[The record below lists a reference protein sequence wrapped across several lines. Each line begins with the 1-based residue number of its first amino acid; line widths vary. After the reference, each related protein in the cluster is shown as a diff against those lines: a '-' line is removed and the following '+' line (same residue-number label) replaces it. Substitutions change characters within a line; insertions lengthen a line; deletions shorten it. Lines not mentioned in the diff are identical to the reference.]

1 MEYMRIVRLGLIIVF
16 LLSLG
21 LFGVTEAA
29 QFVLQD
35 RTEPEITSDRDVLEI
50 TCDYTEEQLM
60 EGLSASDEEDGNLT
74 PQIIAGSFS
83 RFIEDG
89 VSDITYVVFDSADH
103 PASLTR
109 RVHFT
114 DYHPPRFT
122 LSEPLVF
129 SEQEG
134 SYTEAMTRLGATD
147 QLDGD
152 LKDWITQTN
161 TDVNYQKVGS
171 YTMSVQVESS
181 LGAVSELALPVHV
194 VSAESRNVDIALTGG
209 ILYTSTGSE
218 IDPMDYVREVTY
230 SQGNQLDVSSVDAS
244 SDVDT
249 SQPGVYEIH
258 YEVSDSS
265 GNNGETWLTV
275 VVTEE

>member
-50 TCDYTEEQLM
+50 TCDYTEDQLM
-60 EGLSASDEEDGNLT
+60 EGLSASDEKDGDLT
-74 PQIIAGSFS
+74 SQIIAGSFS
-83 RFIEDG
+83 RFIEEG
-89 VSDITYVVFDSADH
+89 VSNITYVVFDSSNH

-109 RVHFT
+109 KVHFT
-114 DYHPPRFT
+114 DYHSPRFT
-122 LSEPLVF
+122 LTEPLVF
-129 SEQEG
+129 SEEEG
-134 SYTEAMTRLGATD
+134 SYTEAMERLGATD

-152 LKDWITQTN
+152 LKDWITQTD
-161 TDVNYQKVGS
+161 TDVNYQRIGA
-171 YTMSVQVESS
+171 YTMNVRVESS

-194 VSAESRNVDIALTGG
+194 VSGESRNVDIALNGG
-209 ILYTSTGSE
+209 ILYTRTGSE
-218 IDPMDYVREVTY
+218 INPMDYVREVTD
-230 SQGNQLDVSSVDAS
+230 SRGDQLDTSTIDVSSN
-244 SDVDT
+244 VDT

-258 YEVSDSS
+258 YEVNEGNGSS
-265 GNNGETWLTV
+265 GETWLTV

>member
-1 MEYMRIVRLGLIIVF
+1 MRIVRLGLIIVF

-50 TCDYTEEQLM
+50 TCDYTEDQLM
-60 EGLSASDEEDGNLT
+60 EGLSASDEKDGDLT
-74 PQIIAGSFS
+74 SQIIAGSFS
-83 RFIEDG
+83 RFIEEG
-89 VSDITYVVFDSADH
+89 VSNITYVVFDSSNH

-109 RVHFT
+109 KVHFT
-114 DYHPPRFT
+114 DYHSPRFT
-122 LSEPLVF
+122 LTEPLVF
-129 SEQEG
+129 SEEEG
-134 SYTEAMTRLGATD
+134 SYTEAMERLGATD

-152 LKDWITQTN
+152 LKDWITQTD
-161 TDVNYQKVGS
+161 TDVNYQRIGA
-171 YTMSVQVESS
+171 YTMNVQVESS

-194 VSAESRNVDIALTGG
+194 VSGESRNVDIALTGG
-209 ILYTSTGSE
+209 ILYTRTGSE
-218 IDPMDYVREVTY
+218 INPMDYVREVTD
-230 SQGNQLDVSSVDAS
+230 SRGDQLDTSTIDVSSN
-244 SDVDT
+244 VDT

-258 YEVSDSS
+258 YEVNEGNGSS
-265 GNNGETWLTV
+265 GETWLTV

>member
-1 MEYMRIVRLGLIIVF
+1 MRIVRLGLIIVF

-50 TCDYTEEQLM
+50 TCDYTEDQLM
-60 EGLSASDEEDGNLT
+60 EGLSASDEKDGDLT
-74 PQIIAGSFS
+74 SQIIAGSFS
-83 RFIEDG
+83 RFIEEG
-89 VSDITYVVFDSADH
+89 VSNITYVVFDSSNH

-109 RVHFT
+109 KVHFT
-114 DYHPPRFT
+114 DYHSPRFT
-122 LSEPLVF
+122 LTEPLVF
-129 SEQEG
+129 SEEEG
-134 SYTEAMTRLGATD
+134 SYTEAMERLGATD

-152 LKDWITQTN
+152 LKDWITQTD
-161 TDVNYQKVGS
+161 TDVNYQRIGA
-171 YTMSVQVESS
+171 YTMNVRVESS

-194 VSAESRNVDIALTGG
+194 VSGESRNVDIALNGG
-209 ILYTSTGSE
+209 ILYTRTGSE
-218 IDPMDYVREVTY
+218 INPMDYVREVTD
-230 SQGNQLDVSSVDAS
+230 SRGDQLDTSTIDVSSN
-244 SDVDT
+244 VDT

-258 YEVSDSS
+258 YEVNEGNGSS
-265 GNNGETWLTV
+265 GETWLTV

>member
-50 TCDYTEEQLM
+50 TCDYTEDQLM
-60 EGLSASDEEDGNLT
+60 EGLSASDEKDGDLT
-74 PQIIAGSFS
+74 SQIIAGSFS
-83 RFIEDG
+83 RFIEEG
-89 VSDITYVVFDSADH
+89 VSNITYVVFDSSNH

-109 RVHFT
+109 KVHFT
-114 DYHPPRFT
+114 DYHSPRFT
-122 LSEPLVF
+122 LTEPLVF
-129 SEQEG
+129 SEEEG
-134 SYTEAMTRLGATD
+134 SYTEAMERLGATD
-147 QLDGD
+147 QLDGN
-152 LKDWITQTN
+152 LKDWITQTD
-161 TDVNYQKVGS
+161 TDVNYQRIGA
-171 YTMSVQVESS
+171 YTMNVQVESS

-194 VSAESRNVDIALTGG
+194 VSGESRNVDIALTGG
-209 ILYTSTGSE
+209 ILYTRTGSE
-218 IDPMDYVREVTY
+218 INPMDYVREVTD
-230 SQGNQLDVSSVDAS
+230 SRGDQLDTSTIDVSSN
-244 SDVDT
+244 VDT

-258 YEVSDSS
+258 YEVNEGNGSS
-265 GNNGETWLTV
+265 GETWLTV

>member
-50 TCDYTEEQLM
+50 TCDYTEDQLM
-60 EGLSASDEEDGNLT
+60 EGLSASDEKDGDLT
-74 PQIIAGSFS
+74 SQIIAGSFS
-83 RFIEDG
+83 RFIEEG
-89 VSDITYVVFDSADH
+89 VSNITYVVFDSSNH

-109 RVHFT
+109 KVHFT
-114 DYHPPRFT
+114 DYHSPRFT
-122 LSEPLVF
+122 LTEPLVF
-129 SEQEG
+129 SEEEG
-134 SYTEAMTRLGATD
+134 SYTEAMERLGATD

-152 LKDWITQTN
+152 LKDWITQTD
-161 TDVNYQKVGS
+161 TDVNYQRIGA
-171 YTMSVQVESS
+171 YTMNVQVESS

-194 VSAESRNVDIALTGG
+194 VSGESRNVDIALTGG
-209 ILYTSTGSE
+209 ILYTRTGSE
-218 IDPMDYVREVTY
+218 INPMDYVREVTD
-230 SQGNQLDVSSVDAS
+230 SRGDQLDTSTIDVSSN
-244 SDVDT
+244 VDT

-258 YEVSDSS
+258 YEVNEGNGSS
-265 GNNGETWLTV
+265 GETWLTV